1 MIVVIKKRGETKD
14 TLFKKFSRIFKGE
27 DIVYEV
33 NKKLFFKKPSLLK
46 KEKMRERMKRKAHNK
61 YRFL

>member
-14 TLFKKFSRIFKGE
+14 TLFKKFSRLFKGE
-27 DIVYEV
+27 DIIYEV

-46 KEKMRERMKRKAHNK
+46 KEKMKEKMKRRAKK
-61 YRFL
+61 S